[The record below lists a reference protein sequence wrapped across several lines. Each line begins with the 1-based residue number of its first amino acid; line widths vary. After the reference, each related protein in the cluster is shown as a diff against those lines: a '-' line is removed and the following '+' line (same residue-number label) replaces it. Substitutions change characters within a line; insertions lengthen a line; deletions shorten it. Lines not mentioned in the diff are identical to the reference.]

1 MYSTTMETLDLI
13 TTSNTMRYRIVVSDR
28 TSTVE
33 QRRGRARDPDIDAR
47 VLAVANR
54 HLSTHG
60 YEAMSLTAVAHEAL
74 TTRQAL
80 YRRWPT
86 KASLAA
92 AALHAAVDAAPKK
105 TTQDPLAD
113 LAVELANFQRGVSRP
128 GRLSLVG
135 TMLQDNTAP
144 EVLARY
150 RAQVVAPRR
159 GRIRAILERAQRLG
173 LIDPDADLDV
183 AVTMCTGSWYGR
195 ALAEAQPPPN
205 WPARTAAL
213 VWRALGGTPTETH
226 QQFRVDPRTD
236 PLPEPP
242 DG

>member
-1 MYSTTMETLDLI
+1 MYSTTTLTPNLV
-13 TTSNTMRYRIVVSDR
+13 TAGNTMRYCIAVADQA
-28 TSTVE
+28 STVE

-54 HLSTHG
+54 HLATHG
-60 YEAMSLTAVAHEAL
+60 YEAMSLTAIAQEAN

-92 AALHAAVDAAPKK
+92 ATLHAAEDAGPDGLSE
-105 TTQDPLAD
+105 DPLAD
-113 LAVELANFQRGVSRP
+113 LTAELANFQRGVSRP

-135 TMLQDNTAP
+135 AMLQDNTAP

-173 LIDPDADLDV
+173 LIDPAADLDV
-183 AVTMCTGSWYGR
+183 AVTLCTGSWYGR
-195 ALAEAQPPPN
+195 ALAEPLPPPN
-205 WPARTAAL
+205 WPARTATL
-213 VWRALGGTPTETH
+213 VWRAIGGTPPQTQTH
-226 QQFRVDPRTD
+226 TSELDR
-236 PLPEPP
+236 
-242 DG
+242 